1 MEDAN
6 IETTQAIQSLATLG
20 LRVEDSYGGSG
31 FWQDVMEYARKG
43 KVRVDELKRAG
54 NEIWHFTK
62 WNDPVDALSTFA
74 QVNAQDVLVEET
86 QKTVEEADP
95 VEYEC
100 IMSVFILSLCA
111 AQVWAIS
118 VNSVK
123 DSCPK

>member
-1 MEDAN
+1 M
-6 IETTQAIQSLATLG
+6 
-20 LRVEDSYGGSG
+20 
-31 FWQDVMEYARKG
+31 
-43 KVRVDELKRAG
+43 
-54 NEIWHFTK
+54 
-62 WNDPVDALSTFA
+62 
-74 QVNAQDVLVEET
+74 NAQDVLVEET

-100 IMSVFILSLCA
+100 IMSIFILSLCA